1 MHYLVYER
9 DAIPAAA
16 AADAALLDERER
28 AEHARRGAPYLAE
41 RMLLRRELSRLS
53 GVPVQDVRF
62 TYSTNGKPEFAPQP
76 FNLSHSGNCL
86 CLAFHHRAVGVDVE
100 RVRPRRLMH
109 AVAARIMAPRQL
121 QAFCARGCPLQ
132 EFYAC
137 WCAAEALAKH
147 AGGTIWGA
155 AGEHPFLYGESG
167 ISPLFSPAPRV
178 ELFSP
183 AEGYLG
189 AVAFEP

>member
-9 DAIPAAA
+9 DALPAAA

-41 RMLLRRELSRLS
+41 RMLLRR
-53 GVPVQDVRF
+53 
-62 TYSTNGKPEFAPQP
+62 
-76 FNLSHSGNCL
+76 
-86 CLAFHHRAVGVDVE
+86 
-100 RVRPRRLMH
+100 LMH

-121 QAFCARGCPLQ
+121 QAFRARGCPLQ

-137 WCAAEALAKH
+137 WCAAEALAKR

-167 ISPLFSPAPRV
+167 ISPLFSLAPRV

-183 AEGYLG
+183 APGYLG

>member
-62 TYSTNGKPEFAPQP
+62 TYSANGKPEFAPQP

-109 AVAARIMAPRQL
+109 AIAARIMDPRQL
-121 QAFCARGCPLQ
+121 QAFRARGCPLQ

-137 WCAAEALAKH
+137 WCAAEALAKR
-147 AGGTIWGA
+147 AGGAIWQA
-155 AGEHPFLYGESG
+155 RKDFPFRYGNDG
-167 ISPLFSPAPRV
+167 ITPLFTPAPSV
-178 ELFSP
+178 ELFTP
-183 AEGYLG
+183 APGYMG
-189 AVAFEP
+189 AVAFLR